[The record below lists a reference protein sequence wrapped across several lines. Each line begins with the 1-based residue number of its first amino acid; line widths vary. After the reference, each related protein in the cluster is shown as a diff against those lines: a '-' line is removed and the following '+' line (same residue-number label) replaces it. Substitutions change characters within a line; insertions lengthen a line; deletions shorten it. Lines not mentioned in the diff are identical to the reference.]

1 MSEEQEQV
9 ALFKWAKLQE
19 NVYPALRLLYHI
31 PNGGKRDKVT
41 AARLKAAGVKAGVPD
56 ICLPVPAGGFHG
68 LYIEMKYGKNHTS
81 PEQEEWLKSLM
92 LMGYRVAVCY
102 SMEAARTMILNYLCQ
117 GGTLAVN
124 GVGYE

>member
-9 ALFKWAKLQE
+9 ALFKWAKMQE
-19 NVYPALRLLYHI
+19 NMYPALRFLHHI

-56 ICLPVPAGGFHG
+56 VCLPVPSGGFHG

-81 PEQEEWLKSLM
+81 PEQEEWLAALAMMRYKT
-92 LMGYRVAVCY
+92 AVCY
-102 SMEAARTMILNYLCQ
+102 SMEAAKAEILAYIY
-117 GGTLAVN
+117 GVN
-124 GVGYE
+124 HE